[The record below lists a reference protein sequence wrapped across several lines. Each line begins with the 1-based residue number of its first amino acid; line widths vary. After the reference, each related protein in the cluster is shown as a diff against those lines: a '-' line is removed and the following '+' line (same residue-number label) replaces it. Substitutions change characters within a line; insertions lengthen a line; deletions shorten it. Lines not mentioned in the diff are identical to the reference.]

1 MKWVPLLVVL
11 CGSCS
16 LALAQMGPSQVL
28 VAPVEQRAVQRTQPL
43 VASVEPVTRSTL
55 AAEEAGL
62 VAERHFDE
70 GQRVKKGEL
79 LARTRTDLLEMQL
92 TAATAVRATTQAM
105 LERADAMA
113 DHAARELERIR
124 KMQSQGVGSEKEIN
138 DAINA
143 DRVGKALV
151 AAGKAELAEKDAE
164 VGRLQLLIEK
174 SQIHSPFEGVVER
187 RHVEVGQ
194 WIKQGDP
201 VAEVVQLDPLF
212 VRVNVPELAVSR
224 IKVGD
229 PATVTFDALGGG
241 DDAASMSV
249 TGKIEQILPSA
260 DPSSRTFPVKIL
272 LPNPELK
279 IWPGFFGRA
288 MITSRAQGAGFLVP
302 RDAIVTGGG
311 KHHVVAAREG
321 KAVLVPV
328 KLGTGAGD
336 KVSVSGELN
345 EKDLVVT
352 RGNEALRGGEQLI
365 VLNPPATT
373 TTTTTTR
380 PAAAQTAQGQ

>member
-70 GQRVKKGEL
+70 GHRVKKGEL

-143 DRVGKALV
+143 DRVGKAVV
-151 AAGKAELAEKDAE
+151 AAGNAELAEKDAE
-164 VGRLQLLIEK
+164 VGRLRLLIEK
-174 SQIHSPFEGVVER
+174 SQVHSPFEGVVER

-201 VAEVVQLDPLF
+201 VAEIVQLHPLF
-212 VRVNVPELAVSR
+212 VRVYVPEAVISK

-229 PATVTFDALGGG
+229 PATVTFDALGG
-241 DDAASMSV
+241 DAAAV
-249 TGKIEQILPSA
+249 TGKIEQILPNA
-260 DPSSRTFPVKIL
+260 DASSRTFPVKIL
-272 LPNPELK
+272 LPNPDLK
-279 IWPGFFGRA
+279 IWPGFFARA
-288 MITSRAQGAGFLVP
+288 MIQSRSEGAGFLVP
-302 RDAIVTGGG
+302 RDAVVTGGG
-311 KHHVVAAREG
+311 RHHVVAARDG
-321 KAVLVPV
+321 KAVVVPV

-336 KVSVSGELN
+336 KVVVSGEFN
-345 EKDLVVT
+345 EKDIVVI

-365 VLNPPATT
+365 VLNPPTQPATASAP
-373 TTTTTTR
+373 TTR
-380 PAAAQTAQGQ
+380 PAAAATASGN

>member
-1 MKWVPLLVVL
+1 MKR
-11 CGSCS
+11 
-16 LALAQMGPSQVL
+16 LALLALFWASAVHAQMGPSQVL
-28 VAPVEQRAVQRTQPL
+28 VAPVEQRAVQRTQSM

-55 AAEEAGL
+55 ASEEAGL

-70 GQRVKKGEL
+70 GQRVKKGAL
-79 LARTRTDLLEMQL
+79 LARTRTDLLEIQS
-92 TAATAVRATTQAM
+92 TAATAARATAQAM
-105 LERADAMA
+105 LERAEAMA

-124 KMQSQGVGSEKEIN
+124 KLQSQGVGSEKEIN
-138 DAINA
+138 DALNA

-151 AAGKAELAEKDAE
+151 AAGNAELAEKDADLA
-164 VGRLQLLIEK
+164 RLRLLIEK

-194 WIKQGDP
+194 GITQGDP
-201 VAEVVQLDPLF
+201 VAELVQLDPLF
-212 VRVNVPELAVSR
+212 VRVYVPESVISK
-224 IKVGD
+224 IKIGD
-229 PATVTFDALGGG
+229 SATVTFDALGAG
-241 DDAASMSV
+241 DTSGV

-272 LPNPELK
+272 LPNPELR
-279 IWPGFFGRA
+279 IWPGFFARA
-288 MITSRAQGAGFLVP
+288 MITSRPQGEGFLVP
-302 RDAIVTGGG
+302 RDAVVSSGGR
-311 KHHVVAAREG
+311 HHVAAARGG

-352 RGNEALRGGEQLI
+352 RGNEALRGGEQLM
-365 VLNPPATT
+365 VLNPPAPPATANAP
-373 TTTTTTR
+373 TTR
-380 PAAAQTAQGQ
+380 PAGGATAHGN

>member
-1 MKWVPLLVVL
+1 
-11 CGSCS
+11 
-16 LALAQMGPSQVL
+16 MGPSQVL

-70 GQRVKKGEL
+70 GQRVRKGEL

-105 LERADAMA
+105 LERAEAVA
-113 DHAARELERIR
+113 DHAARELARIR

-164 VGRLQLLIEK
+164 VGRLKLLIDK
-174 SQIHSPFEGVVER
+174 SQVHSPFEGVIER

-201 VAEVVQLDPLF
+201 VAELVQLDPLF
-212 VRVNVPELAVSR
+212 VRVYVPEGVVSR

-229 PATVTFDALGGG
+229 SATVTFDALGGA
-241 DDAASMSV
+241 DASGV
-249 TGKIEQILPSA
+249 TGKIEQILPTA

-279 IWPGFFGRA
+279 IWPGFFARA
-288 MITSRAQGAGFLVP
+288 MITSRSQGEGFLVP
-302 RDAIVTGGG
+302 RDAVVTGGG
-311 KHHVVAAREG
+311 RHHVVAARDG
-321 KAVLVPV
+321 KAVVVPV

-336 KVSVSGELN
+336 KVVVSGELGD
-345 EKDLVVT
+345 KDVVVI

-365 VLNPPATT
+365 VLNPPAAPAAAGAP
-373 TTTTTTR
+373 TTR
-380 PAAAQTAQGQ
+380 PAAATGATAHGN